1 MFSENLIHLRKA
13 RRLTQEAVAEKV
25 GVTRQAV
32 AKWEA
37 GDSMPDLETGQ
48 KLAQLF
54 DVSLDMLVSFES
66 ETNMNLY
73 TPPKGKHLFGIVS
86 VGDKGQI
93 IIPAR
98 ARKIFDISPGDQ
110 LVVLGDE
117 GQGLAIMKASGFM
130 DLANA
135 IRQQMTAKPD
145 DE

>member
-1 MFSENLIHLRKA
+1 MFSENLIQLRKA

-32 AKWEA
+32 AKWES

-66 ETNMNLY
+66 EANMNLY

>member
-66 ETNMNLY
+66 ETNMTLY
-73 TPPKGKHLFGIVS
+73 TPPKGKDLFGIVS

-93 IIPAR
+93 VIPAK
-98 ARKIFDISPGDQ
+98 ARKIFDIKAGDQ
-110 LVVLGDE
+110 MIVLGEE
-117 GQGLAIMKASGFM
+117 GQGLAVMKTEGF
-130 DLANA
+130 LAMA
-135 IRQQMTAKPD
+135 DVIRNKQ
-145 DE
+145 

>member
-98 ARKIFDISPGDQ
+98 AQ

-130 DLANA
+130 NLANA

>member
-110 LVVLGDE
+110 LVVLGRRPGPGHHE
-117 GQGLAIMKASGFM
+117 SQRLYES
-130 DLANA
+130 
-135 IRQQMTAKPD
+135 RQCHPAAD
-145 DE
+145 DRKTGR